1 MSTMDIISQLHSMSE
16 QELVTVNSALV
27 DQLKAVRRRKSATA
41 RHMFSVGDRVGFG
54 EVGGRGKRGYKV
66 GELTRIK
73 RTRAEV
79 KVDHVTW
86 TVPLNMLTAA

>member
-1 MSTMDIISQLHSMSE
+1 MDIISQLHNLSE
-16 QELVTVNSALV
+16 KDLVAVNSALC

-41 RHMFSVGDRVGFG
+41 RHMFSVGDQVGFG
-54 EVGGRGKRGYKV
+54 EVGGRGKRAYKV
-66 GELTRIK
+66 GELIRIK

-79 KVDHVTW
+79 RVGVTTW